1 MQRERANTGAKLM
14 RRVTIGLIEVIAMP
28 FLVAILALLSGCATD
43 LLVRKDSRP
52 PVPAPVVDRAAAS
65 ETLVSGYL
73 ENLRRLVQSAP
84 AEQAEMA
91 AAAQREY
98 DLAPTPS
105 HQLRLALVLAT
116 PNHAATDLPRAQRL
130 LRELMAAPAALLPA
144 ERALAFLEQ
153 QKVDVQLF
161 QQADAVHLVHAQV
174 GDHEVGAEAARGGE
188 CLHAALDRFDVVVLR
203 AQADG
208 EQTKQAR
215 IVVDHQDACL
225 AFAGLVHDRIPS
237 ILGINGRL

>member
-43 LLVRKDSRP
+43 LLARKDSRP
-52 PVPAPVVDRAAAS
+52 PVPAPVIDRAAAS

-153 QKVDVQLF
+153 QKVDVQLALEAENKRL
-161 QQADAVHLVHAQV
+161 QGTVVRNDKDRNAAANKRLQA
-174 GDHEVGAEAARGGE
+174 EVEENTR
-188 CLHAALDRFDVVVLR
+188 LR
-203 AQADG
+203 KELEEAQA
-208 EQTKQAR
+208 KL
-215 IVVDHQDACL
+215 DAISDIEKSL
-225 AFAGLVHDRIPS
+225 SERKSSAESRSP
-237 ILGINGRL
+237 